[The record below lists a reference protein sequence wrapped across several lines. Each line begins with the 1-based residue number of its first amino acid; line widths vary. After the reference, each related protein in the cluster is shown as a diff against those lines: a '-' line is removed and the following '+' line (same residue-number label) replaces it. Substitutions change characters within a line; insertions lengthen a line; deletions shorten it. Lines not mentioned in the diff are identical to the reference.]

1 MCCDSMHAVRCGLWS
16 IVKRLYVLYRASPFR
31 DVRASVDCYGW
42 SPLHECIL
50 QTQCICTG
58 HSLTVFLCINNVRT
72 SPKKYWLSCLPYIPV
87 VKHYGMRDWLPD
99 GLWECHLG
107 LHRPYTMV
115 SCKLMQLILRCVTS
129 PPVSA
134 NIEGKLFER
143 TFCVW
148 CRTNAER

>member
-72 SPKKYWLSCLPYIPV
+72 SPKKILAVVFTIHTSREALWYARLAARWPV
-87 VKHYGMRDWLPD
+87 RMPFRLAPSVHD
-99 GLWECHLG
+99 GL
-107 LHRPYTMV
+107 
-115 SCKLMQLILRCVTS
+115 MQTNA
-129 PPVSA
+129 A
-134 NIEGKLFER
+134 NIALRHFAASECEYRRKAF
-143 TFCVW
+143 
-148 CRTNAER
+148 